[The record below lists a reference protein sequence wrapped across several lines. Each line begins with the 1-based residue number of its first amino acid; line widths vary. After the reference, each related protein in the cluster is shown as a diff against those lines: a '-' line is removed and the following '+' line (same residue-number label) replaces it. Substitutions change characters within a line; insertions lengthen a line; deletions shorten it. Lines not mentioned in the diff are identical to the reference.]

1 MDAKCTDDTFLC
13 VTLVYLR
20 LHESSLQFLLTMSPD
35 PLMSCLGAVLGSL
48 LLECWRLT
56 DWLAVIN

>member
-1 MDAKCTDDTFLC
+1 MYNIWSLMDANCTSYVTEDTTLV

-20 LHESSLQFLLTMSPD
+20 LHESSLQSLLTVSSD

-48 LLECWRLT
+48 LS
-56 DWLAVIN
+56 